1 MRTAET
7 VLNIIRER
15 GQRGLPLERVYRLLF
30 QRDLYLRAYSRLYA
44 NDGAMT
50 RGVTEETVD
59 GMSLAKI
66 DKIILAMRQ
75 ERYRWKPARR
85 TYIPK
90 KSGKLR
96 PLGMPGWSDK
106 LLQEVIRSIL
116 EAYYEP
122 QFSDRSHGFRPG
134 RGCHTALREVINRGV
149 GTKWFIEGDICSC
162 FDTIDHS
169 IVSKTLGERIHDN
182 RFLRLVGNLLE
193 AGYLEDWQFHATYS
207 GVPQGGV
214 VSPILSN
221 LVLDKLDK
229 YVETALIPAY
239 TRGSCRKTNPPY
251 VALTVAAS
259 RARKRG
265 DREEAR
271 QLSKEA
277 QRLPSRDPGD
287 PNFRRLWY
295 VRYADDFLLGF
306 IGPKTEAEEIK
317 QQIARYLREV
327 LLLELS
333 EEKTLVTHAR
343 DAVAKF
349 LGFELHCLHADDKH
363 DSKGRRSINGRI
375 GLRVPHHVLKAQCAK
390 YMRSGKPIH
399 LPERLND
406 DAYSIVSLYQAEYS
420 GIVQYYRLAYN
431 LHILSRL
438 KWTAEVSLVKTL
450 ANKYRCGAS
459 EIYRRFQTRLT
470 TAEGTYKVL
479 EVKVERGPTK
489 KPLAAHFGGISLAW
503 NPWAAI
509 GETPTTVWSGRSELV
524 ERLLAQQCELCG
536 SVDQIQVHHVR
547 KLADL
552 KGASRW
558 EKVMSAR
565 RRKTLVVCEA
575 CHQQI
580 HFGRYNGPALGKV
593 TGEPG
598 DTETVTPGS
607 EGRGWKSASTR

>member
-1 MRTAET
+1 MRTAES

-66 DKIILAMRQ
+66 DKIIDAVRQ

-134 RGCHTALREVINRGV
+134 RGCHTALREVSDRGT

-162 FDTIDHS
+162 FDKIDHS
-169 IVSKTLGERIHDN
+169 IVLKTLGERIHDN

-229 YVETALIPAY
+229 YVETGLIPAY
-239 TRGSCRKTNPPY
+239 TRGSRRKTNPPY

-271 QLSKEA
+271 RLSKEA
-277 QRLPSRDPGD
+277 QHLPSRDPGD
-287 PNFRRLWY
+287 PSFRRLWY

-306 IGPKTEAEEIK
+306 IGPKVEAEEIK
-317 QQIARYLREV
+317 RQIARFLREE
-327 LLLELS
+327 LRLELS
-333 EEKTLVTHAR
+333 EDKTLVTHAR
-343 DAVAKF
+343 DEVAKF
-349 LGFELHCLHADDKH
+349 LGYELHILHADDQH
-363 DSKGRRSINGRI
+363 DSKGRRSINGRV
-375 GLRVPHHVLKAQCAK
+375 GLRVPNRVLKAQCAK
-390 YMRSGKPIH
+390 FMRSGKPIH

-431 LHILSRL
+431 LRILSRL

-450 ANKYRCGAS
+450 ANKFRCSAS
-459 EIYRRFQTRLT
+459 EIYRRFQTSLT

-479 EVKVERGPTK
+479 EVRVDRGPKK
-489 KPLAAHFGGISLAW
+489 KPLAAHFGGISLIW

-509 GETPTTVWSGRSELV
+509 GETPTTVWSGRSELI
-524 ERLLAQQCELCG
+524 ERLLAQKCELCG
-536 SVDQIQVHHVR
+536 ATDGIEVHHIR

-552 KGASRW
+552 KGATGW
-558 EKVMSAR
+558 AKVMTAR
-565 RRKTLVVCEA
+565 RRKTLVVCA
-575 CHQQI
+575 TCHQHI
-580 HFGRYNGPALGKV
+580 HSGRYDGPALGKV

-607 EGRGWKSASTR
+607 EGRS